1 MQQLILL
8 GFLLFALWLIRRDI
22 AMRPG
27 LSVAIWIPTL
37 WVGIIASRPLSA
49 WIGSGGASDTLD
61 GSPVDR
67 MFYLTMI
74 VAAVITLSRRAFS
87 LQWVMAR
94 SWPIVLF
101 YAFLLLSVL
110 WANSLEASFKRWFK
124 ETGNILVA
132 LVILTESN
140 PMQAIRAVFVRC
152 ALVLIPLSLIFIRY
166 FPDLG
171 RRYSQH
177 SGQMEATG
185 VTFQKNSLGTML
197 LVCCI
202 VFIWDW
208 MERTRAGEKGWTV
221 VDRAVALAVMA
232 ISVWLFFLCD
242 SKTSM
247 VTVAVATILLAAIRL
262 PKFHRRVSAFGIY
275 TVAAV
280 IALLTMD
287 NLVGVTEMIVRALGR
302 DMTFTGRTE
311 VWRELFAV
319 GTDPLFGTG
328 FMSFWDDRFYQD
340 KLPNW
345 VAFSA
350 HNGYVEIYLAG
361 GMIGVG
367 FLGLMLLGVAF
378 IIKADLK
385 RGGSYAV
392 VRFAVFVAVLIANFF
407 ESNFACMTPLGFLF
421 LLVAIGYATPRDE
434 ALAAAPSEPDDLAL
448 QRVAPH
454 VTPTPVAGAPHFP

>member
-1 MQQLILL
+1 MQQLILF
-8 GFLLFALWLIRRDI
+8 GFLLFAAWLIRRDI

-27 LSVAIWIPTL
+27 LSLGLWIPTL
-37 WVGIIASRPLSA
+37 WVGIIASRPVSA
-49 WIGSGGASDTLD
+49 WIGFGGSADTLD
-61 GSPVDR
+61 GSPADR

-74 VAAVITLSRRAFS
+74 VAAFITLSRRAFS
-87 LQWVMAR
+87 MQWVLAR
-94 SWPIVLF
+94 SWPVVLF

-110 WANSLEASFKRWFK
+110 WANSLESSFKRWFK
-124 ETGNILVA
+124 ETGNIMIA
-132 LVILTESN
+132 LVILTEAN

-197 LVCCI
+197 LVCGI

-208 MERTRAGEKGWTV
+208 MERSRTNDKNWTAI
-221 VDRAVALAVMA
+221 DRGVALAIMG

-247 VTVAVATILLAAIRL
+247 VALGVAAILLAAIRM
-262 PKFHRRVSAFGIY
+262 PAFHRRISAFGIFG
-275 TVAAV
+275 VAAV
-280 IALLTMD
+280 AALITMD
-287 NLVGVTEMIVRALGR
+287 SLVGVTQTIVTALGR

-328 FMSFWDDRFYQD
+328 FMSFWDDRFYQA

-345 VAFSA
+345 IAFSA
-350 HNGYVEIYLAG
+350 HNGYIEIYLAG

-367 FLGLMLLGVAF
+367 FLGLMLLGVGV
-378 IIKADLK
+378 IINRDLK
-385 RGGSYAV
+385 RGGSYAL
-392 VRFAVFVAVLIANFF
+392 VRFAVFVAVLIANIF

-421 LLVAIGYATPRDE
+421 LVVAIGYATPQAEFTEDASHQPE
-434 ALAAAPSEPDDLAL
+434 ESAL
-448 QRVAPH
+448 QPLPDGQVIGRPH
-454 VTPTPVAGAPHFP
+454 YP